1 MEQRYTKKDFFVG
14 QVVYSECVNKGG
26 RTILETG
33 EITEEVVTKVGNK
46 YIETDTYNHKY
57 LIENGVEVSD
67 YLPNHVIWT
76 DKNEAKAKVA
86 KDRVFSK
93 LISLFRLDN
102 CSLQEQRLYKKL
114 SLEDL
119 QEIERIIDKGE
130 SDNGNSKV

>member
-14 QVVYSECVNKGG
+14 QVVYAECVNKGG

-46 YIETDTYNHKY
+46 YIETDTSNHKY

-67 YLPNHVIWT
+67 YLPNFVIWT

-86 KDRVFSK
+86 KDKVFSK
-93 LISLFRLDN
+93 LISLFRIDN
-102 CSLQEQRLYKKL
+102 CSLQEQNFL
-114 SLEDL
+114 SNP
-119 QEIERIIDKGE
+119 R
-130 SDNGNSKV
+130 